1 MPNRFRHSDARLL
14 DLLAHHSRSGFYLF
28 HFDVQAPNHGP
39 MPVSLLRS
47 LSPMPPQAQSEDWD
61 ALRARIDE
69 LIEKLKADR
78 AEHERPRDLLNWLL
92 TELNSGDKAHKP

>member
-1 MPNRFRHSDARLL
+1 MPR
-14 DLLAHHSRSGFYLF
+14 
-28 HFDVQAPNHGP
+28 
-39 MPVSLLRS
+39 
-47 LSPMPPQAQSEDWD
+47 QAQSEDWD

-92 TELNSGDKAHKP
+92 TELSNGDKTHNP